1 MSQKK
6 TAAETPQDETSE
18 KKSESTTSSTET
30 PPQKTIEELLGAI
43 ARNIAD
49 TNGMF
54 EDLVDL
60 AITDPKF
67 IPPEVRISSED
78 LTLLYSVQMI
88 SGSKTMMHLKGRQ
101 DLPMAL
107 HPSQAQSAL
116 RKFQQVFTAVI
127 GEPLAARLQHH
138 LTEVTRAVEDNH
150 GYPPAQMALPQQ
162 SRQKP
167 QAHQPPEEDDER
179 GGFIAPSIPD

>member
-6 TAAETPQDETSE
+6 SSAETPQKNPQEQ
-18 KKSESTTSSTET
+18 KSASPTSSTE
-30 PPQKTIEELLGAI
+30 PEPKKTLEELLTAI
-43 ARNIAD
+43 AKNMSE

-60 AITDPKF
+60 AVNDPKF
-67 IPPEVRISSED
+67 TPPEVRISSED

-88 SGSKTMMHLKGRQ
+88 SGSKTLMHLKGRQ

-116 RKFQQVFTAVI
+116 RKFQQVFTAVV

-138 LTEVTRAVEDNH
+138 LTEVTRAVEDNQ
-150 GYPPAQMALPQQ
+150 GYTPPPTLALPPE
-162 SRQKP
+162 SRQNP
-167 QAHQPPEEDDER
+167 QSQDNDDD